1 MSYGETNFF
10 FDHTVCGVGGKKSF
24 LGNYHI
30 FYDWLVFIEL
40 RSKYHFLCKCLIIPS
55 SHKPLVSLADNWFI
69 MLYIGI
75 YPVLD
80 KRLLD
85 PPPLMKLLD
94 IYNGTHWTLVLKQN
108 MLMNCCF

>member
-1 MSYGETNFF
+1 
-10 FDHTVCGVGGKKSF
+10 
-24 LGNYHI
+24 
-30 FYDWLVFIEL
+30 
-40 RSKYHFLCKCLIIPS
+40 
-55 SHKPLVSLADNWFI
+55 